1 MKIISCL
8 ETFKKVPV
16 DITNNIAIIIAIL
29 LVISTGTFLNVSKHD
44 IIFIIIL

>member
-29 LVISTGTFLNVSKHD
+29 LKRGA
-44 IIFIIIL
+44 IINENEKYC